1 MVIMVIMMT
10 HAPKIGNALYDARL
24 QENYLLTQRATWQA
38 RSRMGDDVGSVKR
51 PKVIDKHRERTETSI
66 VDNLFLR
73 GAAISIIISL
83 GAVLW
88 LLI

>member
-1 MVIMVIMMT
+1 MVIMVIKMT

-24 QENYLLTQRATWQA
+24 QENCLQTQRTTWQTM
-38 RSRMGDDVGSVKR
+38 SRMGDDVRSIKR
-51 PKVIDKHRERTETSI
+51 PEVVKEHRERTETGI
-66 VDNLFLR
+66 GGELFLR